1 MQKLAFLFPGQGSQY
16 VGMGRR
22 LFKKFKVAQK
32 TFEEASDI
40 LGFSMQELCFYGN
53 SDRLNQTENT
63 QPAILTVSIAAY
75 RVYMEELGMNPSYCA
90 GHSLG
95 EISAL
100 TCAKAIDF
108 CSALKLVKQ
117 RGRFMQ
123 EAANIGSGAMAVI
136 SGIGSDII
144 EDECVR
150 HSIGR
155 NIVVISNYNSED
167 QIVIS
172 GNSDAVHSVV
182 KEIKN
187 RSGVRTTLLKVSAP
201 FHTPIMHPAAESFK
215 EELQKYSFCNP
226 KYPVISN
233 VDCRPYTNKNEIVEK
248 LVKQMLMP
256 VRWQGCIGYL
266 MSKDVNTVLE
276 IGPKSVLINLIKGGR
291 HSIKAFPFENPDH
304 VEKVKMDS
312 YLQDATKYI
321 PNIITKCMAMAVGTR
336 NSNWDDETYHKGVIK
351 PYRKIKQL
359 YEEIEKKEM
368 FPDLIQMRESLEMLR
383 LIFETKKI
391 SIDEQVE
398 IFGEI
403 FKETGTMDLFTDF
416 QVKNYIG

>member
-16 VGMGRR
+16 VGMGKK
-22 LFKKFKVAQK
+22 LFKEFKVAQK

-40 LGFSMQELCFYGN
+40 LGFSMQELCFNGN
-53 SDRLNQTENT
+53 SDILNQTENT
-63 QPAILTVSIAAY
+63 QPAILTVSIAAL
-75 RVYMEELGMNPSYCA
+75 RVYMEELGINPSYCA

-108 CSALKLVKQ
+108 SSALKLVKQ

-123 EAANIGSGAMAVI
+123 EAADIGSGAMAAI
-136 SGIGSDII
+136 SGIGSNII
-144 EDECVR
+144 EDECIK

-172 GNSDAVHSVV
+172 GDSDAVHSVV
-182 KEIKN
+182 EEMKN
-187 RSGVRTTLLKVSAP
+187 RSGVRATLLKVSTP
-201 FHTPIMHPAAESFK
+201 FHTPIMKPAAEKFK
-215 EELQKYSFCNP
+215 EELQKCDFNNP
-226 KYPVISN
+226 IYPVISN
-233 VDCRPYTNKNEIVEK
+233 VDCCPYRSKDEIAEK
-248 LVKQMLMP
+248 LVKQILMP
-256 VRWQGCIGYL
+256 VKWHGCIGYL
-266 MSKDVNTVLE
+266 MSKNVNNVLE
-276 IGPKSVLINLIKGGR
+276 IGPKTVLINLIKRGR
-291 HSIKAFPFENPDH
+291 YNIKTFPFESKEH

-312 YLQDATKYI
+312 DLQNASKYI
-321 PNIITKCMAMAVGTR
+321 PNVITKCMAMAVSIK
-336 NSNWDDETYHKGVIK
+336 NNNWDDEAYQNGVIK

-383 LIFETKKI
+383 LILGTKKVC
-391 SIDEQVE
+391 IDEQEE
-398 IFGEI
+398 IFREI
-403 FKETGTMDLFTDF
+403 FEETGIIDLFPEVQMD
-416 QVKNYIG
+416 KYIG